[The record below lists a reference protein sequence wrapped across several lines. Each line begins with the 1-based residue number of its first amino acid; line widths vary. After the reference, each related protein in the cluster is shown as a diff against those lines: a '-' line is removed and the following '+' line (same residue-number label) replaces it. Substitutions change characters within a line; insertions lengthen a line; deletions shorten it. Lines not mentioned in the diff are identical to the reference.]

1 MLTEKRHFKKY
12 NIIENNIQMNY
23 SLLTSSNPSEVKSDC
38 LVVSIFADKEL
49 SIAAQQINNASNEM
63 ISRFLNVADF
73 SGKCGES
80 HLLYA
85 DTGLQCPRVLLI
97 GCGKENEF
105 NQKTART
112 VVKKASKKIAET
124 SAKHATLFL
133 LDTLSE
139 RIICEQSMR
148 QSILT
153 FADSIYRFDKYK
165 SDPKNKSKLEQVC
178 IAFTT
183 EPPCNVAKILKQ
195 GKAIA
200 KGMHLSRDLANQPA
214 NICTPTFLAE
224 TAQSLG
230 RQYDSVKVEVLDEA
244 HMQELG
250 MGSFLS
256 VSKGSKQPAKMIVL
270 QYNGAND
277 SSRPIALVGKGVTFD
292 TGGISIKPSS
302 NMDEMKFDMSGAASV
317 MGTVNAC
324 AEMQLPLNL
333 VAVLAAAENMPSSEA
348 TKPGDI
354 VTSMSGKTIEVL
366 NTDAEGRLVLCDA
379 LTYVGRYNPEVVI
392 DTATLTGACIVA
404 LGHHISAVL
413 ANSDELAADIM
424 EAGTDIN
431 DKAWQLPMGEA
442 YSKQLKSAFADVG
455 NIGGSTAG
463 TITAACF
470 LAKFTEDYEWAHID
484 IAGTAWKGKNATGR
498 PVPLLSQYLI
508 NKASNQH

>member
-1 MLTEKRHFKKY
+1 
-12 NIIENNIQMNY
+12 MNY
-23 SLLTSSNPSEVKSDC
+23 SLLTSTHPSKIKSDC
-38 LVVSIFADKEL
+38 IVVSIFSDKAL
-49 SIAAQQINNASNEM
+49 SVAAEQINNVTSGM
-63 ISRFLNVADF
+63 ISRFLDIADF
-73 SGKCGES
+73 SGECGES
-80 HLLYA
+80 HLLYS
-85 DTGLQCPRVLLI
+85 DVGLQCSRILLI
-97 GCGKENEF
+97 GCGNENEF
-105 NQKTART
+105 NQQTACT
-112 VVKKASKKIAET
+112 VIKKASKEIAKT

-153 FADSIYRFDKYK
+153 FADSTYRFDKYK
-165 SDPKNKSKLEQVC
+165 SETNNKAKLEQVC

-183 EPPCNVAKILKQ
+183 EPPCDLENMLEQ

-214 NICTPTFLAE
+214 NVCTPTFLAE

-230 RQYDSVKVEVLDEA
+230 RQYDSVTIEVLDEA
-244 HMQELG
+244 KMQEFG

-270 QYNGAND
+270 HYNGAND

-292 TGGISIKPSS
+292 TGGISIKPSP
-302 NMDEMKFDMSGAASV
+302 NMDEMKFDMCGAASV
-317 MGTVNAC
+317 MGTVHAC
-324 AEMQLPLNL
+324 AEMQLPINL

-379 LTYVGRYNPEVVI
+379 LTYVGRYNPEIVI
-392 DTATLTGACIVA
+392 DTATLTGACLVA
-404 LGHHISAVL
+404 LGHHICAVL
-413 ANSDELAADIM
+413 ANSDELARDIM
-424 EAGTDIN
+424 DAGNDIN
-431 DKAWQLPMGEA
+431 DKAWQLPMNDA
-442 YSKQLKSAFADVG
+442 YSKQLKSAFADLG
-455 NIGGSTAG
+455 NIGGPTAG

-470 LAKFTEDYEWAHID
+470 LAKFAEEYEWAHID

-508 NKASNQH
+508 NKVSNRHS